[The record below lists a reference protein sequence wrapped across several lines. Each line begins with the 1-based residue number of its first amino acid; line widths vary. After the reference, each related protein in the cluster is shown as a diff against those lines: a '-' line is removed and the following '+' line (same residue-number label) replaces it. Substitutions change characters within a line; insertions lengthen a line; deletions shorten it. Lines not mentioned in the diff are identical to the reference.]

1 MAKYDDHL
9 PLYRQSE
16 IYAREGVEL
25 ERFTLADWVGR
36 SAALLKPLADA
47 VGEHVMA
54 ASKLHA
60 DDTPVPVLEP
70 GRGRTK
76 TGRLWV
82 YVRDDRPSG
91 SDDPPAAFYRYSPDR
106 KGERPQAHLEP
117 FTGVLQADA
126 YAGFSEL
133 YRTNRI
139 AEAACWA
146 HARRKIYDVHAAT
159 ASPIAEAALQWI
171 AALYEI
177 EDRARG
183 RPPDERR
190 RLRQAEAA
198 PRLAELHAW
207 LDQQR
212 ARLPSSSKLA
222 GALRY
227 SLKRWPALTRYTDD
241 GRLEIDNNTA
251 ERALQSVAVGRKN
264 YLFAGS
270 DAGGERAAI
279 VYTLIETAKLSGVNP
294 YAWLTDVIARIADHP
309 ARKLEEFLP
318 WAWAS
323 R

>member
-1 MAKYDDHL
+1 M
-9 PLYRQSE
+9 
-16 IYAREGVEL
+16 
-25 ERFTLADWVGR
+25 
-36 SAALLKPLADA
+36 
-47 VGEHVMA
+47 
-54 ASKLHA
+54 
-60 DDTPVPVLEP
+60 
-70 GRGRTK
+70 
-76 TGRLWV
+76 
-82 YVRDDRPSG
+82 
-91 SDDPPAAFYRYSPDR
+91 
-106 KGERPQAHLEP
+106 
-117 FTGVLQADA
+117 LQADA

-133 YRTNRI
+133 YRKNRI

-146 HARRKIYDVHAAT
+146 HARRKIYDVHTAT
-159 ASPIAEAALQWI
+159 ASPIAEAALQRI

-198 PRLAELHAW
+198 PRLAELRTW
-207 LDQQR
+207 LDQQC

-227 SLKRWPALTRYTDD
+227 SLKRWPALTRYADD
-241 GRLEIDNNTA
+241 GRLEIDNNAA
-251 ERALQSVAVGRKN
+251 ERALRSVAVGRKN

-309 ARKLEEFLP
+309 ARKLEELLP
-318 WAWAS
+318 WVWTP